1 MPIGVTK
8 FNHKKLKEVLSEVFD
23 TMNVGDRCTMNEI
36 LEYLAIVPLGR
47 MKDVH
52 PRTAISNRKVGIK
65 QLYTSRDYFA
75 MACGQ
80 LPNVVRGSLYSR
92 GSKYMVPL
100 VLFVK
105 TNENMDT
112 VCFNCDEYIVGG
124 AKDYVP
130 THPKEKMPVMARH
143 IMCIYSTTIFFTVSC
158 SLHSLCV
165 AELSYCSAECSK
177 DPVSCG
183 LHIFTSCM

>member
-1 MPIGVTK
+1 MCDSMPIGVTK
-8 FNHKKLKEVLSEVFD
+8 FNHKKLKEVLSEFFD
-23 TMNVGDRCTMNEI
+23 NMNVGDMCTMNEI
-36 LEYLAIVPLGR
+36 LEYLTIVPLTR
-47 MKDVH
+47 LKDVH
-52 PRTAISNRKVGIK
+52 PRNRSQNRKLGLK
-65 QLYTSRDYFA
+65 QLYTSKDYFA
-75 MACGQ
+75 RAIGQ

-130 THPKEKMPVMARH
+130 TPPTRKMPVIARH
-143 IMCIYSTTIFFTVSC
+143 IMCR
-158 SLHSLCV
+158 
-165 AELSYCSAECSK
+165 ECYIHEVKMFNPYDTGHFQHYDEQYENWEKKREWSEEE
-177 DPVSCG
+177 
-183 LHIFTSCM
+183 

>member
-1 MPIGVTK
+1 MPNGQVIN
-8 FNHKKLKEVLSEVFD
+8 FNHKKVKEVLAEFFD
-23 TMNVGDRCTMNEI
+23 YLNVGDMCTMREV
-36 LEYLAIVPLGR
+36 LEYLTTVPLTR
-47 MKDVH
+47 LKDVH
-52 PRTAISNRKVGIK
+52 PRHRSQNRKVGLK

-75 MACGQ
+75 RACGQ

-124 AKDYVP
+124 AKDYAP
-130 THPKEKMPVMARH
+130 THPKGKMPVIARH
-143 IMCIYSTTIFFTVSC
+143 IMCR
-158 SLHSLCV
+158 
-165 AELSYCSAECSK
+165 ECYIHEVKMFNPHDTGYFEHYDEQYDKWEKKRKWSEEE
-177 DPVSCG
+177 
-183 LHIFTSCM
+183 

>member
-1 MPIGVTK
+1 MCDNMPIGVTK
-8 FNHKKLKEVLSEVFD
+8 FNHKKLKEVLSDFLD
-23 TMNVGDRCTMNEI
+23 NMNVGDMCTINEI
-36 LEYLAIVPLGR
+36 LEYLATVPLGR

-52 PRTAISNRKVGIK
+52 PRAAISNRKVGIK

-75 MACGQ
+75 MACRQ

-92 GSKYMVPL
+92 GSKYMIPL

-112 VCFNCDEYIVGG
+112 VCFNCDEYSVGG

-130 THPKEKMPVMARH
+130 THPKGKMPVIARH
-143 IMCIYSTTIFFTVSC
+143 IMCR
-158 SLHSLCV
+158 
-165 AELSYCSAECSK
+165 ECYIHEVK
-177 DPVSCG
+177 MFNPYDTG
-183 LHIFTSCM
+183 YFEHYDEQYENWEKKRDWGEDE

>member
-1 MPIGVTK
+1 MPNGQVIN
-8 FNHKKLKEVLSEVFD
+8 FNHKKLKEVLSEFFD
-23 TMNVGDRCTMNEI
+23 NMNVGDMCTMNEI
-36 LEYLAIVPLGR
+36 LEYLTIVPLTR
-47 MKDVH
+47 LKDVH
-52 PRTAISNRKVGIK
+52 PRNRSQNRKLGLK
-65 QLYTSRDYFA
+65 QLYTSKDYFA
-75 MACGQ
+75 RAIGQ

-130 THPKEKMPVMARH
+130 TPPTRKMPVIARH
-143 IMCIYSTTIFFTVSC
+143 IMCR
-158 SLHSLCV
+158 
-165 AELSYCSAECSK
+165 ECYIHEVKMFNPYDTGHFQHYDEQYENWEKKREWSEEE
-177 DPVSCG
+177 
-183 LHIFTSCM
+183 